1 MNIYKN
7 MGKYM
12 KNFKYKDLIEKL
24 IPVSDE
30 EVSIVASVTE
40 ECYDDFYDED
50 NGENKYVI
58 ARVDFFHSK
67 EDNTDFIVGIEE
79 TYDKITCETID
90 KKIILP

>member
-1 MNIYKN
+1 MN
-7 MGKYM
+7 
-12 KNFKYKDLIEKL
+12 NFKYKDLIEKL
-24 IPVSDE
+24 LPASDE

-40 ECYDDFYDED
+40 EYYDAFYDED

-79 TYDKITCETID
+79 TYDKVTCETID